1 MGQGLRSDERKVQAG
16 GVPML
21 LESKYRVNAGLKMNY
36 LTFYLI
42 VNKLLSLS
50 LSLSLRRPR
59 RTSARSEIGCD
70 SLGCGVTNT

>member
-50 LSLSLRRPR
+50 LWRPR
-59 RTSARSEIGCD
+59 WRAPPAQALLR
-70 SLGCGVTNT
+70 V